1 MMTFLLLLGGF
12 WLGVISI
19 AILAFAAAAHR
30 HQPTPELDITTPHR
44 RRLASSPCTSPIR
57 HRHTAACTH

>member
-12 WLGVISI
+12 WLGVISV

-30 HQPTPELDITTPHR
+30 HQPIPELSLAIPHR
-44 RRLASSPCTSPIR
+44 RRLAPARCDRNFR
-57 HRHTAACTH
+57 HRPGAVYNH